1 MNIEAFIQAPWHIQ
15 LHAVSA
21 LGALGLGMVQ
31 FLAPKGTVPH
41 RTLGYV
47 WVTLMAITALT
58 AIFIQSGGS
67 FSWIH
72 IFVPIV
78 LISIVDLS
86 IRARQGLTGKH
97 RSTALTLFLG
107 ALIIPGAF
115 SFMPGRLMGQV
126 VFGG

>member
-1 MNIEAFIQAPWHIQ
+1 MNLESFVQAPWHIQ

-21 LGALGLGMVQ
+21 IGALVLGVVQ
-31 FLAPKGTVPH
+31 FTAPKGTLPH
-41 RTLGYV
+41 RTLGYI
-47 WVTLMAITALT
+47 WVSLMATTAIT

-86 IRARQGLTGKH
+86 IRARRGLTGAH
-97 RSTALTLFLG
+97 MRTALTLFFG
-107 ALIIPGAF
+107 ALLIPGAF
-115 SFMPGRLMGQV
+115 AFMPGRLMHDV
-126 VFGG
+126 AFG